1 MGRFWKILIMNVKG
15 VFIWHKREYWYI
27 NYNYTSVNLEDMP
40 PNKLISYRKFWR
52 KYSPLGGC

>member
-1 MGRFWKILIMNVKG
+1 LIMNVKG

-40 PNKLISYRKFWR
+40 SNKLISYRKFWR